1 MTQQME
7 QRLPELKA
15 EFEAGQALLA
25 DLESRRTRIGS
36 SMLRISGAI
45 CVLEELLGG
54 IDQQDSAPSSLS
66 AVNPAD
72 ADTEHAR

>member
-7 QRLPELKA
+7 QRLQELKA
-15 EFEAGQALLA
+15 EFEAGQALLT

>member
-7 QRLPELKA
+7 QRLKELQA

-25 DLESRRTRIGS
+25 DLDSRRTRVGS

-54 IDQQDSAPSSLS
+54 IDHQTSAPSSLS
-66 AVNPAD
+66 ATNPAD
-72 ADTEHAR
+72 ADTQHAR

>member
-7 QRLPELKA
+7 QRLRELKA

-54 IDQQDSAPSSLS
+54 IDQRESVPSSLS